1 MAVSTKLSAGRM
13 DTIYRLVHSSV
24 AIHWRSYLMYSDVNL
39 FSAWID
45 METVWS

>member
-1 MAVSTKLSAGRM
+1 M
-13 DTIYRLVHSSV
+13 YRLIHSSV

-45 METVWS
+45 METVPHFS

>member
-1 MAVSTKLSAGRM
+1 M
-13 DTIYRLVHSSV
+13 DTMYRLIHSSV

-45 METVWS
+45 METVPDLVRNI